1 METLDIEAPSFE
13 VVLLQQMLNQS
24 QERETIAFDRCI
36 EAVNRANHLTAELVR
51 YRFKYYRAAGYPF
64 PMEKSC

>member
-36 EAVNRANHLTAELVR
+36 EAVNRANHLTAEVIR
-51 YRFKYYRAAGYPF
+51 WKHQYYQAAGYPM